1 MIRGRFLTLA
11 LLAAL
16 VLPGIAAAQGDDALT
31 RAVDWLLAQQGDDG
45 GFSNGFAPGSDL
57 SATADAA
64 LALAAAGRL
73 DALRLGP
80 GGGPLGYLEAQAA
93 ASAISGPGQA
103 AKLAL
108 AALAAGLDPRAFGGT
123 DLVAAIVAG
132 FDPATGFFGSGPFD
146 SALSILTLAAA
157 AEPQPAGAVEGL
169 LAARLDDGSFSF
181 SGDRTPGAGDSN
193 TTAQAIQALIAAG
206 DAREIGPSLGY
217 LRAAQNADGGWTYQK
232 PSAYGEDTDANSTA
246 LAIQAL
252 LAAGE
257 DLEEWGDP
265 AQALRAL
272 QQESGA
278 FAFNAAFADDNLLAT
293 VQAIPALAGVPMT
306 GVTMVSAQA
315 APAALSP
322 SAATAVAGATLGV
335 LIVILLGGAWLARRS
350 A

>member
-1 MIRGRFLTLA
+1 MIRRALLSMA
-11 LLAAL
+11 LLASLA
-16 VLPGIAAAQGDDALT
+16 LPGAAGAQADPALT
-31 RAVDWLLAQQGDDG
+31 RAVDWLLAQQLDDG

-64 LALAAAGRL
+64 LALAAAGRAE
-73 DALRLGP
+73 ALRAGP
-80 GGGPLGYLEAQAA
+80 GGGPLGYLEAQVGAA
-93 ASAISGPGQA
+93 SGPGQA

-123 DLVAAIVAG
+123 DLVAAVLAG

-146 SALSILTLAAA
+146 SALSILALAAA
-157 AEPQPAGAVEGL
+157 AEPQPVGAVEGL

-181 SGDRTPGAGDSN
+181 SGDRMPGAGDSN
-193 TTAQAIQALIAAG
+193 TTALAIQALIAAG
-206 DAREIGPSLGY
+206 DAREVGASIAY

-232 PSAYGEDTDANSTA
+232 PSAFGEDTDANSTA

-257 DLEEWGDP
+257 DLEAWGDP
-265 AQALRAL
+265 AQALLAL

-278 FAFNAAFADDNLLAT
+278 FAFNAAFPDDNLLAT
-293 VQAIPALAGVPMT
+293 VQAIPALAGMPLT
-306 GVTMVSAQA
+306 AVT
-315 APAALSP
+315 APAALAASGALSP

-335 LIVILLGGAWLARRS
+335 LVVVLLAGAWLARRG